1 MDHISCNASPIIEA
15 AEVCARNSNSQS
27 DGEFQG
33 GVSYIEQLTP
43 NFISTWQRNN
53 TPQENMPHCSP
64 LTYQS
69 DFQSAADQS
78 LHGALTSHA
87 LPAPEQN
94 YGYVDPTPHGG
105 PISKIPMKEPRDIS
119 QEQLPEKQAQTK
131 LPTKSK
137 LKNKLSNQK
146 TKVERSVR
154 KRDLYESNRKKMH
167 PPPCRINNGQQAI
180 CEGIPRLQQVPTSRV
195 KQEQIETSS
204 CQSLNVG
211 ARDNRPTLDLRT
223 SGPNLLQA
231 QPSQSLRFVKANF
244 LANATQWR
252 PVCQS
257 AVTNMTQE
265 VVTVGQRGEALRHS
279 RVSSGANSS
288 LTSRLSNSLP
298 RQEFLLTKEQ
308 NYRLKGSSENS
319 VESLAGT
326 NATNTASALC
336 VTETPDPDLE
346 IPVPTDPVVLDRF
359 SKVEWVSQKYGTKL
373 HIVLWS
379 ADFSSFSDSADLM
392 SQCCFLCVFRYA
404 LNKKKRKFDQFFERK
419 SFSGTAELSSHLLN
433 LEDKNLKDG
442 KTDATSHSKCSQDDN
457 RTKTR
462 KFTESFHSLEAF
474 ANTVSS
480 QDAVT
485 TL

>member
-1 MDHISCNASPIIEA
+1 MDHISCNTSPIIEA

-33 GVSYIEQLTP
+33 GVSYVEQLTP

-53 TPQENMPHCSP
+53 TPQENMPHCSL
-64 LTYQS
+64 LTYPS
-69 DFQSAADQS
+69 DFRSAFDQS

-87 LPAPEQN
+87 LPAPEPN

-119 QEQLPEKQAQTK
+119 QEQLPEKLAQTK

-154 KRDLYESNRKKMH
+154 KRDLYESTRKKMH
-167 PPPCRINNGQQAI
+167 PLSCRINNGQQAI
-180 CEGIPRLQQVPTSRV
+180 CEGIPRLQQVPTSRG

-223 SGPNLLQA
+223 SGPNLLQV
-231 QPSQSLRFVKANF
+231 QPSQSLGYVKANF

-265 VVTVGQRGEALRHS
+265 VVTVGQRGETLLHS

-288 LTSRLSNSLP
+288 LPSRLSNSLP
-298 RQEFLLTKEQ
+298 RQEFLLTTEQ

-336 VTETPDPDLE
+336 VSETPDPVLE
-346 IPVPTDPVVLDRF
+346 IPVLLDRF
-359 SKVEWVSQKYGTKL
+359 SKVEWVSQKYGTNL

-379 ADFSSFSDSADLM
+379 VDFSSFSDSADLM

-404 LNKKKRKFDQFFERK
+404 LNKKKRKFNQFFERK

-462 KFTESFHSLEAF
+462 KFTFERTFHVAEGMSSLKCPP
-474 ANTVSS
+474 
-480 QDAVT
+480 
-485 TL
+485 